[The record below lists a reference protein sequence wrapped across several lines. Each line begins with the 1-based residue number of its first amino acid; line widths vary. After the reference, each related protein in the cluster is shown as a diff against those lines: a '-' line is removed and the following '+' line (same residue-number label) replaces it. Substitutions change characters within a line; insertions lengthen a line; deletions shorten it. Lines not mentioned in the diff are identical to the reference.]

1 MTKIE
6 HRHLENFRRECAA
19 CNLPRP
25 TVSALC
31 ECALIKPRVSVL
43 GNIVG
48 ENALEA
54 AAIYSTLA
62 DCRLIKPSRVGGGF
76 WAMEPLENVDTGES
90 YMAIWFVSYVIADGA
105 SMSVATFALDC
116 GNDAL
121 DDGFKGGWTYY
132 AR

>member
-6 HRHLENFRRECAA
+6 RRHLENFRRECAA
-19 CNLPRP
+19 CNLPHP

-76 WAMEPLENVDTGES
+76 WAMEPLENGDTGES
-90 YMAIWFVSYVIADGA
+90 YMAIWYISFMIGDGT
-105 SMSVATFALDC
+105 SMSAAVFALDC
-116 GNDAL
+116 DSDEL
-121 DDGFKGGWTYY
+121 DDGFKGGWTY

>member
-6 HRHLENFRRECAA
+6 HRHLENFHRECAA
-19 CNLPRP
+19 CNLPR
-25 TVSALC
+25 VSASALC
-31 ECALIKPRVSVL
+31 ECALIKPRVAEL

-54 AAIYSTLA
+54 ASIYSTLA
-62 DCRLIKPSRVGGGF
+62 DCRLVKPARTGNGF
-76 WAMEPLENVDTGES
+76 WAMESLEDGDTGES
-90 YMAIWFVSYVIADGA
+90 YMATWFVSYVIADGA

-121 DDGFKGGWTYY
+121 DDGFKGGWTY